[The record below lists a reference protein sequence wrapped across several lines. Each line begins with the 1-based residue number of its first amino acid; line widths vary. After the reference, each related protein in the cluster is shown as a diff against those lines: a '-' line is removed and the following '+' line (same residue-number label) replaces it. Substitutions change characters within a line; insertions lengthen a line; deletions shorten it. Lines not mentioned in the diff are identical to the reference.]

1 MTTISYYLIHLKTN
15 SIKTLCQENQ
25 ETRMSLFQPS
35 TSSSTHS
42 NLPKSI
48 DLNLTTE
55 ELSFLHRLLS
65 YKIET
70 QTSQTAIQVFG
81 QFDQF
86 KQ

>member
-1 MTTISYYLIHLKTN
+1 
-15 SIKTLCQENQ
+15 
-25 ETRMSLFQPS
+25 MSLFQPS
-35 TSSSTHS
+35 TSS

-55 ELSFLHRLLS
+55 ELSFLQRLLS
-65 YKIET
+65 YKIES

>member
-1 MTTISYYLIHLKTN
+1 
-15 SIKTLCQENQ
+15 
-25 ETRMSLFQPS
+25 MSLFQPS

>member
-1 MTTISYYLIHLKTN
+1 
-15 SIKTLCQENQ
+15 
-25 ETRMSLFQPS
+25 MSLFQPS
-35 TSSSTHS
+35 TSNSTNS

-55 ELSFLHRLLS
+55 ELSFLQRLLS

-70 QTSQTAIQVFG
+70 QTSQTAIQVFR

>member
-1 MTTISYYLIHLKTN
+1 
-15 SIKTLCQENQ
+15 
-25 ETRMSLFQPS
+25 MSLFQPS
-35 TSSSTHS
+35 TSTKI
-42 NLPKSI
+42 PKSI